1 MNLGLANN
9 GGRGISSKNKEKM
22 MKKGLKLAVAA
33 SVLATPAMA
42 ANLENPLYLPTAGEF
57 YSKTGAGVMYKVTD
71 DTDANKLKD
80 HAGATEFPIWRV
92 SEELGIGITDS
103 IALRGSFA
111 YTQADDIDR
120 KGLNH
125 GRLGLIWRP
134 IETTDNIVLD
144 VYADAHLGGINKMR
158 GSYTL
163 EHGFKYDNYSNGRW
177 GADVGLRF
185 GKTWSKL
192 TTSAFVE
199 VLKTFGSNNNV
210 IDVSGLKVPGSG
222 GLLVSALGIPDE
234 ISVDL
239 KSTTEINFGLNAFYQ
254 LDDRW
259 SFGGG
264 FKYNHHADNGV
275 KSLSTEVTNPAGQT
289 FADGLISQLKDMNDG
304 FDEYIVSLAVANQ
317 LTDNVQV
324 ALYGEYTFDTAHANS
339 QNGSDVKAE
348 LGVRL
353 NLQF

>member
-1 MNLGLANN
+1 
-9 GGRGISSKNKEKM
+9 
-22 MKKGLKLAVAA
+22 MKKSLKLAVAA

-42 ANLENPLYLPTAGEF
+42 ANLENPLYLPESGDF

-92 SEELGIGITDS
+92 TEDLGYGITDS
-103 IALRGSFA
+103 LAIRGSFA

-134 IETTDNIVLD
+134 VETTDNIVLD
-144 VYADAHLGGINKMR
+144 IYADAHLGGVNKMR
-158 GSYTL
+158 GSYTMAS
-163 EHGFKYDNYSNGRW
+163 GFKYDNYSNGRW
-177 GADVGLRF
+177 GADVGVRF

-199 VLKTFGSNNNV
+199 VLKTFGSDNNV
-210 IDVSGLKVPGSG
+210 IDVSGLSLMGYP
-222 GLLVSALGIPDE
+222 AAMAGIPDE

-254 LDDRW
+254 LTDRW

-275 KSLSTEVTNPAGQT
+275 KSLSTDINYNPM
-289 FADGLISQLKDMNDG
+289 FASVAKATVDELIKGLNDMNDG
-304 FDEYIVSLAVANQ
+304 FDEYIVSLSVANQ
-317 LTDNVQV
+317 LTDAVQV

-348 LGVRL
+348 VGVRL

>member
-1 MNLGLANN
+1 
-9 GGRGISSKNKEKM
+9 M
-22 MKKGLKLAVAA
+22 MKKTLKMAVAA
-33 SVLATPAMA
+33 SVLTVPAMA

-71 DTDANKLKD
+71 NTPVNELKG

-92 SEELGIGITDS
+92 SEDLGIGITDRLA
-103 IALRGSFA
+103 IRGSFA

-125 GRLGLIWRP
+125 GRAGLIFRALEFNDGTVFD
-134 IETTDNIVLD
+134 I
-144 VYADAHLGGINKMR
+144 YADAHLGGVNKMR
-158 GSYTL
+158 GSYVPVGST
-163 EHGFKYDNYSNGRW
+163 GYFQYDNYSNGRW
-177 GADVGLRF
+177 GADVGVRF

-199 VLKTFGSNNNV
+199 VLKTFGSDNNV
-210 IDVSGLKVPGSG
+210 IDVSALSAVYPMLGLPS
-222 GLLVSALGIPDE
+222 E

-239 KSTTEINFGLNAFYQ
+239 KSTTEINAGFNAFYQ

-275 KSLSTEVTNPAGQT
+275 KSLSTEVNAIANQMLVSPLLAK
-289 FADGLISQLKDMNDG
+289 LSDMNDG
-304 FDEYIVSLAVANQ
+304 FDEYIVSLSVANQ
-317 LTDNVQV
+317 LTDTVQV
-324 ALYGEYTFDTAHANS
+324 ALYGEYTFDTAHDNS

-348 LGVRL
+348 VGVRL
-353 NLQF
+353 NLAF

>member
-1 MNLGLANN
+1 M
-9 GGRGISSKNKEKM
+9 KNS
-22 MKKGLKLAVAA
+22 LKLAVAA

-42 ANLENPLYLPTAGEF
+42 ANLENPLYMPTAGEF
-57 YSKTGAGVMYKVTD
+57 YSKTSAGLMVKVAD
-71 DTDANKLKD
+71 SSDAHKLKGHD
-80 HAGATEFPIWRV
+80 GATEFPIWRIQ
-92 SEELGIGITDS
+92 EDLGIGITDR
-103 IALRGSFA
+103 IAIRGAFQ
-111 YTQADDIDR
+111 YTHDADIDR

-134 IETTDNIVLD
+134 IQTNDNIVLD

-158 GSYTL
+158 GAYTAT
-163 EHGFKYDNYSNGRW
+163 GFQYDNYSNGRW
-177 GADVGLRF
+177 GADVGVRF

-199 VLKTFGSNNNV
+199 VLKTFGSSNNV
-210 IDVSGLKVPGSG
+210 IDIAGLTAHDLNPSLPGISVTNPMI
-222 GLLVSALGIPDE
+222 GLPGE

-254 LDDRW
+254 INDRW
-259 SFGGG
+259 SWGAG

-275 KSLSTEVTNPAGQT
+275 KSLATELSSTVSPAVQQQV
-289 FADGLISQLKDMNDG
+289 AGLISSLSDMNDG
-304 FDEYIVSLAVANQ
+304 FDEYIVTLSVANQ

-339 QNGSDVKAE
+339 QNGTDVKAE
-348 LGVRL
+348 VGVRL
-353 NLQF
+353 NLAF

>member
-1 MNLGLANN
+1 
-9 GGRGISSKNKEKM
+9 
-22 MKKGLKLAVAA
+22 MKKTLKMAVAA
-33 SVLATPAMA
+33 SVLTVPAMA

-71 DTDANKLKD
+71 STPVNELKG

-92 SEELGIGITDS
+92 SEDLGIGITDRLA
-103 IALRGSFA
+103 IRGSFA

-125 GRLGLIWRP
+125 GRAGLIFRALEFNDGTVFD
-134 IETTDNIVLD
+134 I
-144 VYADAHLGGINKMR
+144 YADAHLGGVNKMR
-158 GSYTL
+158 GSYNPI
-163 EHGFKYDNYSNGRW
+163 GYFQYDNYSNGRW
-177 GADVGLRF
+177 GADVGVRF

-199 VLKTFGSNNNV
+199 VLKTFGSDNNV
-210 IDVSGLKVPGSG
+210 IDISLLGAAMP
-222 GLLVSALGIPDE
+222 GLLPSE

-239 KSTTEINFGLNAFYQ
+239 KSTTEINAGLNAFYQ
-254 LDDRW
+254 LTDRW

-275 KSLSTEVTNPAGQT
+275 KSLSTEINPVAKPLVEPLL
-289 FADGLISQLKDMNDG
+289 ASLSDMNDG
-304 FDEYIVSLAVANQ
+304 FDEYIVSLSVANQ

-324 ALYGEYTFDTAHANS
+324 ALYGEYTFDTAHDNS

-348 LGVRL
+348 VGVRL
-353 NLQF
+353 NLAF

>member
-1 MNLGLANN
+1 
-9 GGRGISSKNKEKM
+9 
-22 MKKGLKLAVAA
+22 MKKSLKLAVAA

-42 ANLENPLYLPTAGEF
+42 ANLENPLYLPESGDF

-71 DTDANKLKD
+71 DTDANKLKG

-92 SEELGIGITDS
+92 TEDLGYGITDS
-103 IALRGSFA
+103 LAIRGSFA

-134 IETTDNIVLD
+134 VETTDNIVLD
-144 VYADAHLGGINKMR
+144 IYADAHLGGVNKMR
-158 GSYTL
+158 GSYTMTS
-163 EHGFKYDNYSNGRW
+163 GFKYDNYSNGRW
-177 GADVGLRF
+177 GADVGVRF

-199 VLKTFGSNNNV
+199 VLKTFGSDNNV
-210 IDVSGLKVPGSG
+210 IDVSGLVAPVPGM
-222 GLLVSALGIPDE
+222 GLIPVSALGVPSE

-254 LDDRW
+254 LTDRW

-275 KSLSTEVTNPAGQT
+275 KSLSTELTNPAGQQ
-289 FADGLISQLKDMNDG
+289 FANTLISKLSDMNDG
-304 FDEYIVSLAVANQ
+304 FDEYIVSLSVANQ
-317 LTDNVQV
+317 LTDTVQV

>member
-1 MNLGLANN
+1 
-9 GGRGISSKNKEKM
+9 
-22 MKKGLKLAVAA
+22 MKKSLKLAVAA

-42 ANLENPLYLPTAGEF
+42 ANLENPLYLPESGDF

-92 SEELGIGITDS
+92 TEDLGYGITDS
-103 IALRGSFA
+103 LAIRGSFA

-134 IETTDNIVLD
+134 IETADNIVLD
-144 VYADAHLGGINKMR
+144 IYADAHLGGVNKMR

-163 EHGFKYDNYSNGRW
+163 ASGFKYDNYSNGRW
-177 GADVGLRF
+177 GADVGMRF

-199 VLKTFGSNNNV
+199 VLKTFGSDNNV
-210 IDVSGLKVPGSG
+210 IDVSGLYAPVPGM
-222 GLLVSALGIPDE
+222 GLVPVSRLGIPDE

-254 LDDRW
+254 LNDRW

-275 KSLSTEVTNPAGQT
+275 KSLATGVTNPAGQQ
-289 FADGLISQLKDMNDG
+289 FAGTLISQLSDMNDG
-304 FDEYIVSLAVANQ
+304 FDEYIVSLSVANQ
-317 LTDNVQV
+317 LTDTVQV

>member
-1 MNLGLANN
+1 
-9 GGRGISSKNKEKM
+9 
-22 MKKGLKLAVAA
+22 MKKTLKMAVAA
-33 SVLATPAMA
+33 SVLTVPAMA

-71 DTDANKLKD
+71 STPVNELKG

-92 SEELGIGITDS
+92 SEDLGIGITDRLA
-103 IALRGSFA
+103 IRGSFA

-125 GRLGLIWRP
+125 GRAGLIFRALEFNDGTVFD
-134 IETTDNIVLD
+134 I
-144 VYADAHLGGINKMR
+144 YADAHLGGVNKMR
-158 GSYTL
+158 GSYVPVGST
-163 EHGFKYDNYSNGRW
+163 GYFQYDNYSNGRW
-177 GADVGLRF
+177 GADVGVRF

-199 VLKTFGSNNNV
+199 VLKTFGSDNNV
-210 IDVSGLKVPGSG
+210 IDVTPLSV
-222 GLLVSALGIPDE
+222 AMRNMIPTE

-239 KSTTEINFGLNAFYQ
+239 KSTTEINAGLNAFYQ
-254 LDDRW
+254 LTDRW

-275 KSLSTEVTNPAGQT
+275 KSLATELSPALPALIKGQI
-289 FADGLISQLKDMNDG
+289 DGLIAGLSDMNDG
-304 FDEYIVSLAVANQ
+304 FDEYIVSLSVANQ
-317 LTDNVQV
+317 LTDTVQV
-324 ALYGEYTFDTAHANS
+324 ALYGEYTFDTAHDNS

-348 LGVRL
+348 VGVRL
-353 NLQF
+353 NLAF

>member
-1 MNLGLANN
+1 
-9 GGRGISSKNKEKM
+9 
-22 MKKGLKLAVAA
+22 MKKSLKLAVAA

-42 ANLENPLYLPTAGEF
+42 ANLENPLYLPESGDF

-92 SEELGIGITDS
+92 TEDLGYGITDS
-103 IALRGSFA
+103 LAIRGSFA

-134 IETTDNIVLD
+134 IETADNIVLD
-144 VYADAHLGGINKMR
+144 IYADAHLGGVNKMR

-163 EHGFKYDNYSNGRW
+163 ASGFKYDNYSNGRW
-177 GADVGLRF
+177 GADVGMRF

-199 VLKTFGSNNNV
+199 VLKTFGSDNNV
-210 IDVSGLKVPGSG
+210 IDVSGLYAPVPDM
-222 GLLVSALGIPDE
+222 GLVPVSMLGIPDE

-254 LDDRW
+254 LNDRW

-275 KSLSTEVTNPAGQT
+275 KSLATGVTNPAGQQ
-289 FADGLISQLKDMNDG
+289 FAGTLISQLSDMNDG
-304 FDEYIVSLAVANQ
+304 FDEYIVSLSVANQ
-317 LTDNVQV
+317 LTDTVQV

>member
-1 MNLGLANN
+1 
-9 GGRGISSKNKEKM
+9 
-22 MKKGLKLAVAA
+22 MKKSLKLAVAA

-42 ANLENPLYLPTAGEF
+42 ANLENPLYLPESGDF

-71 DTDANKLKD
+71 DTDANKLKG

-92 SEELGIGITDS
+92 AEDLGYGITDS
-103 IALRGSFA
+103 LTVRGSFA

-134 IETTDNIVLD
+134 IETADNIVLD
-144 VYADAHLGGINKMR
+144 IYADAHLGGVNKMR
-158 GSYTL
+158 GSYTMDK
-163 EHGFKYDNYSNGRW
+163 GFKYDNYSNGRW
-177 GADVGLRF
+177 GADVGMRF

-199 VLKTFGSNNNV
+199 VLKTFGSDNNV
-210 IDVSGLKVPGSG
+210 INVSSLSLKGYPAS
-222 GLLVSALGIPDE
+222 LAGIPDE

-254 LDDRW
+254 LNDRW

-275 KSLSTEVTNPAGQT
+275 KSLATGINYNPMLEPVAKPYV
-289 FADGLISQLKDMNDG
+289 DGLIKSLSDMNDG
-304 FDEYIVSLAVANQ
+304 FDEYIVSLSVANQ
-317 LTDNVQV
+317 LTDTVQV

>member
-1 MNLGLANN
+1 
-9 GGRGISSKNKEKM
+9 
-22 MKKGLKLAVAA
+22 MKKSLKLAVAA

-42 ANLENPLYLPTAGEF
+42 ANLENPLYLPESGDF

-92 SEELGIGITDS
+92 TEDLGYGITDS
-103 IALRGSFA
+103 LAIRGSFA

-134 IETTDNIVLD
+134 IETADNIVLD
-144 VYADAHLGGINKMR
+144 IYADAHLGGVNKMR
-158 GSYTL
+158 GSYT
-163 EHGFKYDNYSNGRW
+163 EAAGFKYDNYSNGRW
-177 GADVGLRF
+177 GADVGMRF

-199 VLKTFGSNNNV
+199 VLKTFGSDNNV
-210 IDVSGLKVPGSG
+210 INIAGLYAPVPGM
-222 GLLVSALGIPDE
+222 GLVPVSMLGIPDE

-254 LDDRW
+254 LNDRW

-275 KSLSTEVTNPAGQT
+275 KSLATEITNPYGNGFAQT
-289 FADGLISQLKDMNDG
+289 LIKSLNDMNDG
-304 FDEYIVSLAVANQ
+304 FDEYIVSLSVANQ
-317 LTDNVQV
+317 LTDTVQV

>member
-1 MNLGLANN
+1 
-9 GGRGISSKNKEKM
+9 
-22 MKKGLKLAVAA
+22 MKKTLKMAVAA
-33 SVLATPAMA
+33 SVLTVPAMA

-71 DTDANKLKD
+71 DTAANKLKD

-92 SEELGIGITDS
+92 SEDLGLGITDRL
-103 IALRGSFA
+103 ALRGSFA

-125 GRLGLIWRP
+125 GRAGLIYRAFEFNDGTVFD
-134 IETTDNIVLD
+134 I
-144 VYADAHLGGINKMR
+144 YADAHLGGVNKMR

-163 EHGFKYDNYSNGRW
+163 EKGFKYDNYSNGRW
-177 GADVGLRF
+177 GADVGVRF

-199 VLKTFGSNNNV
+199 VLKTFGSDNNV
-210 IDVSGLKVPGSG
+210 IN
-222 GLLVSALGIPDE
+222 VSAVKAPTMYPGVFVPVSMIGIPDE

-239 KSTTEINFGLNAFYQ
+239 KSTTEINAGLNAFYQ
-254 LDDRW
+254 LNDRW

-275 KSLSTEVTNPAGQT
+275 KSLSTEVTDKNGQA
-289 FADGLISQLKDMNDG
+289 FADALITKLSDMQDG
-304 FDEYIVSLAVANQ
+304 FDEFIVSLSVANQ
-317 LTDNVQV
+317 LTDTTQV
-324 ALYGEYTFDTAHANS
+324 ALYGEYTFDTAHDNS

-348 LGVRL
+348 VGVRL
-353 NLQF
+353 NLAF

>member
-1 MNLGLANN
+1 
-9 GGRGISSKNKEKM
+9 
-22 MKKGLKLAVAA
+22 MKKSLKLAVAA

-42 ANLENPLYLPTAGEF
+42 ANLENPLYLPESGDF

-92 SEELGIGITDS
+92 TEDLGYGITDS
-103 IALRGSFA
+103 LAIRGSFA
-111 YTQADDIDR
+111 YTQADDVDR

-134 IETTDNIVLD
+134 IETADNIVLD
-144 VYADAHLGGINKMR
+144 IYADAHLGGVNKMR

-163 EHGFKYDNYSNGRW
+163 ASGFKYDNYSNGRW
-177 GADVGLRF
+177 GADVGMRF

-199 VLKTFGSNNNV
+199 VLKTFGSDNNV
-210 IDVSGLKVPGSG
+210 IDVSGLYAPVPGM
-222 GLLVSALGIPDE
+222 GLVPVSRLGIPDE

-254 LDDRW
+254 LNDRW

-275 KSLSTEVTNPAGQT
+275 KSLATGVTNPAGQQ
-289 FADGLISQLKDMNDG
+289 FAGTLISQLSDMNDG
-304 FDEYIVSLAVANQ
+304 FDEYIVSLSVANQ
-317 LTDNVQV
+317 LTDTVQV

>member
-1 MNLGLANN
+1 M
-9 GGRGISSKNKEKM
+9 KNS
-22 MKKGLKLAVAA
+22 LKLAVAA

-42 ANLENPLYLPTAGEF
+42 ANLENPLYMPTAGEF
-57 YSKTGAGVMYKVTD
+57 YSKTAAGLMVKVAD
-71 DTDANKLKD
+71 SSDAHKLKGHD
-80 HAGATEFPIWRV
+80 GATEFPIWRIQ
-92 SEELGIGITDS
+92 EDLGIGITDR
-103 IALRGSFA
+103 IAIRGAFQ
-111 YTQADDIDR
+111 YTHDADIDR

-134 IETTDNIVLD
+134 IQTNDNIVLD

-158 GSYTL
+158 GAYTAT
-163 EHGFKYDNYSNGRW
+163 GFQYDNYSNGRW
-177 GADVGLRF
+177 GADVGVRF

-199 VLKTFGSNNNV
+199 VLKTFGSSNNV
-210 IDVSGLKVPGSG
+210 IDVTGLSLNGMPVTMVG
-222 GLLVSALGIPDE
+222 VPDE

-254 LDDRW
+254 INDRW
-259 SFGGG
+259 SWGAG

-275 KSLSTEVTNPAGQT
+275 KSLATELNVLPPVAAGINQ
-289 FADGLISQLKDMNDG
+289 LISSLSDMNDG
-304 FDEYIVSLAVANQ
+304 FDEYIVTLSVANQ

-339 QNGSDVKAE
+339 QNGTDVKAE
-348 LGVRL
+348 VGVRL
-353 NLQF
+353 NLAF

>member
-1 MNLGLANN
+1 
-9 GGRGISSKNKEKM
+9 
-22 MKKGLKLAVAA
+22 MKKSLKLAVAA

-42 ANLENPLYLPTAGEF
+42 ANLENPLYLPESGDF

-92 SEELGIGITDS
+92 TEDLGYGITDS
-103 IALRGSFA
+103 LAIRGSFA

-134 IETTDNIVLD
+134 IETADNIVLD
-144 VYADAHLGGINKMR
+144 IYADAHLGGVNKMR
-158 GSYTL
+158 GSYVPVSLTT
-163 EHGFKYDNYSNGRW
+163 GYFQYDNYSNGRW
-177 GADVGLRF
+177 GADVGMRF

-199 VLKTFGSNNNV
+199 VLKTFGSDNNV
-210 IDVSGLKVPGSG
+210 INVSRIA
-222 GLLVSALGIPDE
+222 ALMPAYGIPDE

-254 LDDRW
+254 LNDRW

-275 KSLSTEVTNPAGQT
+275 KSLATEITNPYGNGFAQT
-289 FADGLISQLKDMNDG
+289 LIKSLSDMNDG
-304 FDEYIVSLAVANQ
+304 FDEYIVSLSVANQ
-317 LTDNVQV
+317 LTDTVQV